1 MKVFVTGATGFIGSA
16 VVQELINAGHQ
27 VLGLARLD
35 AGAKSLIAA
44 GAEVHRGGLE
54 DLESLRSGAAM
65 SDAVIHTAFI
75 HDFSKFKENCEIDRR
90 AIEALG
96 SALQG
101 SDRPLI
107 ATAATGGLAPGRLGT
122 EEDDPIPTSAGMPRA
137 SEEAAASV
145 ASRGV
150 RVSVVR
156 LPQVHDRVKQ
166 GLITYAIAVAR
177 KKGVSAYVGDGLNR
191 WSAVHLLDCAHLYR
205 LVLEKVTP
213 NARYHAVAEEG
224 VPLRQIAE
232 AIGRG
237 LKVPTVSLSAEQA
250 GEHFGW
256 LGFFVGLDMPS
267 SSALTQR
274 WLGWRPTQTGLM
286 DDLDRAR
293 DFEPQNAK
301 IEEDSKARFAP
312 DSAFR

>member
-16 VVQELINAGHQ
+16 IVRELISAGHQ
-27 VLGLARLD
+27 VLGLTRSD

-44 GAEVHRGGLE
+44 SAQVHLGTLE

-65 SDAVIHTAFI
+65 SDGVIHTAFI
-75 HDFSKFKENCEIDRR
+75 HDFSKFRENCEIDRR

-96 SALQG
+96 SALEG
-101 SDRPLI
+101 SDRSLI
-107 ATAATGGLAPGRLGT
+107 VTSGTGMVAPGRLGT
-122 EEDDPIPTSAGMPRA
+122 EEDEPIPSSAGMPRV

-191 WSAVHLLDCAHLYR
+191 WPTVHRLDCAHLYR
-205 LVLEKVTP
+205 LVLE
-213 NARYHAVAEEG
+213 NGSRRARYHAVAEEG
-224 VPLRQIAE
+224 VPVRVIAE

-237 LKVPTVSLSAEQA
+237 LKLPTVSLSAEQA
-250 GEHFGW
+250 GEHFSW
-256 LGFFVGLDMPS
+256 LGFFVGLDVPA
-267 SSALTQR
+267 SSALTQER
-274 WLGWRPTQTGLM
+274 LGWRPTQTGLM
-286 DDLDRAR
+286 DDLDHAR
-293 DFEPQNAK
+293 DFEPENAK
-301 IEEDSKARFAP
+301 INEGRYATSK
-312 DSAFR
+312 